1 MVFSLK
7 QINDIVDGNG
17 VISSLGLTLFCFF
30 MNNTNIDGNGFF
42 IASLFNIKTTVID

>member
-7 QINDIVDGNG
+7 
-17 VISSLGLTLFCFF
+17 L
-30 MNNTNIDGNGFF
+30 NNTMVDGNGFF